1 MKKQIREIIEWG
13 LKEMDLYSEDAVDL
27 VYKTGN
33 AETGYRHLKQM
44 GGGPA
49 IGFWQVEPAT
59 LIDIIDNYVKY
70 RPELEKRLKS
80 LGFSKIGIETR
91 VMSNIALQAVFCR
104 LKYKRDKY
112 ALPKSSD
119 LEAQA
124 RYWKRVYNTHL
135 GKGTITHF
143 MEANNEE

>member
-1 MKKQIREIIEWG
+1 MKKQIREVIEWS
-13 LKEMDLYSEDAVDL
+13 LKEMGLYSEDAVDL

-59 LIDIIDNYVKY
+59 LIDIMDNYVKY
-70 RPELEKRLKS
+70 RPKLEKDLKL
-80 LGFSKIGIETR
+80 LGFSRDDMEVR

-112 ALPKSSD
+112 PLPLIGD
-119 LEAQA
+119 LQGQA
-124 RYWKRVYNTHL
+124 RYWKRVYNTEL
-135 GKGTITHF
+135 GKGTIEHF
-143 MEANNEE
+143 MEANDEG

>member
-1 MKKQIREIIEWG
+1 MKKQIREIIVWA
-13 LKEMDLYSEDAVDL
+13 LKEMDLYSLEAADL
-27 VYKTGN
+27 VYKTGM

-59 LIDIIDNYVKY
+59 LIDILDNYVKY
-70 RPELEKRLKS
+70 RPKLLEGLKS
-80 LGFSKIGIETR
+80 LGYSPDDIETR

-112 ALPKSSD
+112 ALPLIGD
-119 LEAQA
+119 LQGQA
-124 RYWKRVYNTHL
+124 RYWKRVYNTNL
-135 GKGTITHF
+135 GKGTIQHF
-143 MEANNEE
+143 MEANDEG

>member
-1 MKKQIREIIEWG
+1 
-13 LKEMDLYSEDAVDL
+13 
-27 VYKTGN
+27 
-33 AETGYRHLKQM
+33 M

-49 IGFWQVEPAT
+49 IGFWQIEPAT
-59 LIDIIDNYVKY
+59 LIDIMDNYVKY
-70 RPELEKRLKS
+70 RPKFEKRLKS
-80 LGFSKIGIETR
+80 LGFSQSDMETR

-143 MEANNEE
+143 MEANK

>member
-1 MKKQIREIIEWG
+1 MKKQIREIIEWS

-70 RPELEKRLKS
+70 RPKLEKRLKS
-80 LGFSKIGIETR
+80 LGFDKRDMEVR
-91 VMSNIALQAVFCR
+91 VMSNLALQAAFCR
-104 LKYKRDKY
+104 LKYRRDKY
-112 ALPKSSD
+112 PLPKAGD
-119 LEAQA
+119 LKAQA
-124 RYWKRVYNTHL
+124 ECWKRVYNTHL
-135 GKGTITHF
+135 GKGTIKHF
-143 MEANNEE
+143 MEANDE

>member
-13 LKEMDLYSEDAVDL
+13 LKEMDLYSKDAVDL

-59 LIDIIDNYVKY
+59 LIDTMDNYVKY

-80 LGFSKIGIETR
+80 LGFDRRYMEVR

-112 ALPKSSD
+112 ALPQSND

-124 RYWKRVYNTHL
+124 KYWKRVYNTHL
-135 GKGTITHF
+135 GKGTIKHF
-143 MEANNEE
+143 MEANNEG

>member
-1 MKKQIREIIEWG
+1 MG
-13 LKEMDLYSEDAVDL
+13 LYSKDAVDL

-59 LIDIIDNYVKY
+59 LIDIMDNYVKF
-70 RPELEKRLKS
+70 RPKLAVRLTS
-80 LGFSKIGIETR
+80 LGFDKRDMEVR
-91 VMSNIALQAVFCR
+91 VMGNIALQAVFCR

-112 ALPKSSD
+112 PLPKSND
-119 LEAQA
+119 LKGQA
-124 RYWKRVYNTHL
+124 EYWKRVYNTHL
-135 GKGTITHF
+135 GKGTIKHF
-143 MEANNEE
+143 MEANNE

>member
-1 MKKQIREIIEWG
+1 MG
-13 LKEMDLYSEDAVDL
+13 LYSEDAVDL

-59 LIDIIDNYVKY
+59 LIDIMDNYVKF
-70 RPELEKRLKS
+70 RPKLAVRLTS
-80 LGFSKIGIETR
+80 LGFDKRDKEVR
-91 VMSNIALQAVFCR
+91 VMGNIALQAVFCR

-112 ALPKSSD
+112 PLPKSND
-119 LEAQA
+119 LKGQA
-124 RYWKRVYNTHL
+124 EYWKRVYNTHL
-135 GKGTITHF
+135 GKGTIKHF
-143 MEANNEE
+143 MEANNE

>member
-1 MKKQIREIIEWG
+1 MKKQIREIIDWS
-13 LKEMDLYSEDAVDL
+13 LKEMGLHSEDAVDL

-49 IGFWQVEPAT
+49 IGFWQIEPAT

-70 RPELEKRLKS
+70 RPKFEKRLKS
-80 LGFSKIGIETR
+80 LGFSQSDMETR

-143 MEANNEE
+143 MEANK

>member
-1 MKKQIREIIEWG
+1 MKKQIRKIIDWSLKIMG
-13 LKEMDLYSEDAVDL
+13 LHSKDAVDL

-59 LIDIIDNYVKY
+59 LIDIMDNYVKY
-70 RPELEKRLKS
+70 RPELEKRLKL
-80 LGFSKIGIETR
+80 LGFDRRDMEVRI
-91 VMSNIALQAVFCR
+91 MSNIALQAVFCR

-112 ALPKSSD
+112 ALPKSND

-124 RYWKRVYNTHL
+124 KYWKRVYNTRL
-135 GKGTITHF
+135 GKGTIKHF
-143 MEANNEE
+143 MEANK

>member
-1 MKKQIREIIEWG
+1 MG
-13 LKEMDLYSEDAVDL
+13 LYSEDAVDL

-59 LIDIIDNYVKY
+59 LIDIMDNYVNY
-70 RPELEKRLKS
+70 RPELLKGLIS
-80 LGFSKIGIETR
+80 LGYNQSNIETR
-91 VMSNIALQAVFCR
+91 VMGNIALQAVFCR

-112 ALPKSSD
+112 PLPKSDD
-119 LEAQA
+119 LKAQA
-124 RYWKRVYNTHL
+124 KYWKRVYNTRL
-135 GKGTITHF
+135 GKGTIEHF
-143 MEANNEE
+143 MEANNE

>member
-1 MKKQIREIIEWG
+1 
-13 LKEMDLYSEDAVDL
+13 MDLYSKDAVDL

-59 LIDIIDNYVKY
+59 LIDIMDNYVKF
-70 RPELEKRLKS
+70 RPELEKRLKN
-80 LGFSKIGIETR
+80 LGFSSEDMETR

-112 ALPKSSD
+112 ALPQSND

-124 RYWKRVYNTHL
+124 KYWKRVYNTHL
-135 GKGTITHF
+135 GKGTIKHF
-143 MEANNEE
+143 MEANNEG